1 MFRNLLHTIRRFKAA
16 FILNVLGLSI
26 AFAASLLIMMQVR
39 FDLTFDTCYEDAED
53 IYRLD
58 MRARPDTEEQ
68 CTITRPLA
76 RNFIASSPDILH
88 GCITETVS
96 RGGMYAS
103 EDGRSNEW
111 LNFTCVSPE
120 FPDVFGF
127 VMLEGDRNALSA
139 PDAAIIP
146 ESLALNMFG
155 STDIIGTVLR
165 AKDNNSDMRITGV
178 YRDLPSNASI
188 RNSIYMAIDRQQNYD
203 NRQNFNY
210 HAFVKLAA
218 GADPGRITENFI
230 KDNPE
235 LSMDGNS
242 DVEFSLKSLNRLHFI
257 QGVSFDSFPKSSWA
271 MIYSL
276 ISIIVVLI
284 VIAGINFN
292 NFSISIAPMR
302 FRSIATKRIL
312 GSSLL
317 SIRTGIIGETMVI
330 TAAAYMVS
338 LLILCLCRMTP
349 VAGLIEADISLASNT
364 GLVVIGAAVAV
375 VTGILIG
382 IYPAYC
388 LTAFSPAEAVKGNPG
403 LTPSGRKSRTVLL
416 GVQFTAALVLMAVTS
431 YIFLQNRY
439 LLNAPLGFDKDEIIV
454 CQTGGIRQNGE
465 AVIEELKKIPGVANA
480 GYAQAV
486 PGSAD
491 YYQYWSMSVKEQH
504 IGFTA
509 LYVDA
514 SFLDVMGIDIIDGRG
529 FKEGDINSE
538 YACAVFS
545 RTAQAQY
552 GLTTEEI
559 LHDWIHIIGICDDI
573 KFATLRKEI
582 TPVAFVL
589 SPYVSQFGQIL
600 VRMTAG
606 ADLKATRQAIE
617 ECVKGFSSDYPVYAR
632 FYNTILEDTYRK
644 EQKTGSLVS
653 LFSMI
658 AIIISIV
665 GVFSLVTF
673 ECGYR
678 RKESAIRK
686 VVGATSAGLVWMFCR
701 KYLAILGICFI
712 ISIPVSIIVAQ
723 RWLEGFA
730 YHIPLYWWVFPA
742 VFTAIAAITL
752 ATVIW
757 QSRKAADENPVNNLR
772 TD

>member
-16 FILNVLGLSI
+16 FILNILGLSI

-58 MRARPDTEEQ
+58 MRARPDTDEQ

-76 RNFIASSPDILH
+76 RSFIASSPDILH
-88 GCITETVS
+88 GYIKETIP

-103 EDGRSNEW
+103 EDGRINEW
-111 LNFTCVSPE
+111 LNVTWVSQE

-127 VMLEGDRNALSA
+127 AMLEGDRNALSA

-146 ESLALNMFG
+146 ESMALNMFG
-155 STDIIGTVLR
+155 SIDIIGTVLR
-165 AKDNNSDMRITGV
+165 AKDNNRDMRISGV

-188 RNSIYMAIDRQQNYD
+188 RNSIYMVLDRGNYD
-203 NRQNFNY
+203 NWQNFNY
-210 HAFVKLAA
+210 HTFVKLAP
-218 GADPGRITENFI
+218 GADPERITENFI
-230 KDNPE
+230 RNNPE
-235 LSMDGNS
+235 LSMDGES
-242 DVEFSLKSLNRLHFI
+242 DVGFSLKSLNSLHFI
-257 QGVSFDSFPKSSWA
+257 QGVSFDSYPKSSRA

-312 GSSLL
+312 GSSLR
-317 SIRTGIIGETMVI
+317 SIRTGIIGETLVI

-349 VAGLIEADISLASNT
+349 VAGLIETDISLASNT
-364 GLVVIGAAVAV
+364 GLVATGTGIAV

-465 AVIEELKKIPGVANA
+465 TVIEELKKIPGVANA

-514 SFLDVMGIDIIDGRG
+514 SFLDVMGIDIINGRG
-529 FKEGDINSE
+529 FREGDINSE

-552 GLTTEEI
+552 GLTPGEI
-559 LHDWIHIIGICDDI
+559 LGDWLNIIGICDDI
-573 KFATLRKEI
+573 KFATLRSEI
-582 TPVAFVL
+582 TPIAYVL
-589 SPYVSQFGQIL
+589 APEIWKFGQIF
-600 VRMTAG
+600 VRVTAG
-606 ADLKATRQAIE
+606 TDLKAARQAIE

-644 EQKTGSLVS
+644 EQRTGSLVS

-686 VVGATSAGLVWMFCR
+686 VVGATSAGIVGMFCR

-730 YHIPLYWWVFPA
+730 YRIPLYWWVFPA
-742 VFTAIAAITL
+742 IFTAIAAITL

-757 QSRKAADENPVNNLR
+757 QSRKAAEENPTDNLR

>member
-165 AKDNNSDMRITGV
+165 AKDNNPDMRITGV

-218 GADPGRITENFI
+218 GADPGRITENFV
-230 KDNPE
+230 KNNPE
-235 LSMDGNS
+235 LSMDGES

-257 QGVSFDSFPKSSWA
+257 QGVSFDSYPKTSRA
-271 MIYSL
+271 MVYSL

-416 GVQFTAALVLMAVTS
+416 GVQCTAALVLMAVTS

-465 AVIEELKKIPGVANA
+465 TVIEELKKIPGVANA

-606 ADLKATRQAIE
+606 ADLKAARQAIE
-617 ECVKGFSSDYPVYAR
+617 ECVKGFSSDYPVYVR

-673 ECGYR
+673 ECEYR

-686 VVGATSAGLVWMFCR
+686 VAGATSAGIVGMFCR

-730 YHIPLYWWVFPA
+730 YRIPLYWWVFPA
-742 VFTAIAAITL
+742 IFTAIAAITL

-757 QSRKAADENPVNNLR
+757 QSRKAAEENPTDNLR